1 MSANTTITS
10 ALNRLFAGFSLAG
23 SMLVL
28 GACADGAF
36 VGAGVSGGATVPAE
50 WVTHGAGRAWVNP
63 PDVILV
69 MERQLRTRTEQ
80 KLALPNRTSLPGDN
94 FILLQTVST
103 PNPLGMRLETALD
116 GLGGLPSPFSEDD
129 LGVMRAREDSAG
141 ALAWAEW
148 TSGAGTTCV
157 LAMRRLTV
165 GERALPDRVTA
176 LDMVMRNCVRGSA
189 DDALAPADARHV
201 AYPAPRSTLPGAP
214 QRILSP
220 LAAPMR

>member
-1 MSANTTITS
+1 MSATPSKPPVFRT
-10 ALNRLFAGFSLAG
+10 LFAGCALAG
-23 SMLVL
+23 SLVVL
-28 GACADGAF
+28 GACSDGVF
-36 VGAGVSGGATVPAE
+36 GGVGLPGGASGPAD
-50 WVTHGAGRAWVNP
+50 WVTHGTGRAWVNP

-69 MERQLRTRTEQ
+69 MERQWRNRVEQ

-94 FILLQTVST
+94 FIFLQTVST

-116 GLGGLPSPFSEDD
+116 SIDGLPSPFSEDD
-129 LGVMRAREDSAG
+129 LGVMRSREDAAG

-165 GERALPDRVTA
+165 GERALPERVTA

-189 DDALAPADARHV
+189 DEALAPADASHV
-201 AYPAPRSTLPGAP
+201 AFPSPAGAGQGGP